1 MFMYGKREK
10 VGKQLKRKS
19 VILSCGFVELVLQ
32 VGTQLISYGSIFLM
46 KNMYISNMGTLIGLT
61 FFPSSGQRP
70 IVLVFGQWAGQ
81 GMTYVS
87 LARVLRMG
95 SSSMFKY
102 TKSYFTLL
110 YYFSMLLYIGVENG
124 QLSPIQAPTGGRV
137 QGLYGPSLKRH
148 LGAGLQVKNIIWV
161 PQSATHAFIIIIL
174 IKTGMWNL
182 KPKENMPFFS
192 PETLLI
198 LTKEFKELEAKHRN

>member
-1 MFMYGKREK
+1 
-10 VGKQLKRKS
+10 
-19 VILSCGFVELVLQ
+19 
-32 VGTQLISYGSIFLM
+32 
-46 KNMYISNMGTLIGLT
+46 MYISNMGTLIGLT

-137 QGLYGPSLKRH
+137 
-148 LGAGLQVKNIIWV
+148 
-161 PQSATHAFIIIIL
+161 
-174 IKTGMWNL
+174 
-182 KPKENMPFFS
+182 
-192 PETLLI
+192 
-198 LTKEFKELEAKHRN
+198 